1 MAYDGNNLL
10 VLNNYAYYLT
20 LENMELEKALE
31 MSART
36 LRDEPDE
43 LIYVDT
49 YAWIL
54 FLLERYDDA
63 KLYADKLMAGDSA
76 KSAVEYHHCGDI
88 YAKCGDMERA
98 VQCWVQARD
107 NGDDSKVLKR
117 KIKKRKYIPDGKK
130 K

>member
-1 MAYDGNNLL
+1 M
-10 VLNNYAYYLT
+10 LNNYAYYLA

-54 FLLERYDDA
+54 FLLERYDEA

-76 KSAVEYHHCGDI
+76 KAPWSTTIAATYMPSAAIWSVPCSAGCRR
-88 YAKCGDMERA
+88 ATTATTPKC
-98 VQCWVQARD
+98 
-107 NGDDSKVLKR
+107 
-117 KIKKRKYIPDGKK
+117 
-130 K
+130 

>member
-1 MAYDGNNLL
+1 
-10 VLNNYAYYLT
+10 
-20 LENMELEKALE
+20 MELEKALE

-54 FLLERYDDA
+54 FLLERYDEA